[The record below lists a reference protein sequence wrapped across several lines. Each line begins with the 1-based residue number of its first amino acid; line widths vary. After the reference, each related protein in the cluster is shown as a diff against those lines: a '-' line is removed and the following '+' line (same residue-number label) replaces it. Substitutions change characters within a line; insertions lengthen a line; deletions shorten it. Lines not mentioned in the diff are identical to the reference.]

1 VCVCVCVCVCARA
14 YVCVCQYLY
23 LCTSKTSKMYCICGA
38 NSQQLTGAAG
48 ANQVKGAEVAMTQNI
63 GGAGASVYTH
73 VFVKE

>member
-1 VCVCVCVCVCARA
+1 LAQVKPLFALLKALFSSLGSVDV
-14 YVCVCQYLY
+14 YVCV
-23 LCTSKTSKMYCICGA
+23 GGGAA